1 MEKMIVILLLII
13 VLTVVLPVNPLF
25 AIKGNES
32 FINQDKVNLNANI
45 SSLVYD
51 LNSKPFN
58 ISYADWTEKM
68 VAMDVCNPLEQ
79 ESIL

>member
-1 MEKMIVILLLII
+1 MEKMMIILLLII
-13 VLTVVLPVNPLF
+13 VLTVVLPVNSLF

-51 LNSKPFN
+51 LRPR
-58 ISYADWTEKM
+58 
-68 VAMDVCNPLEQ
+68 
-79 ESIL
+79 